1 MWYLNNEMAKGLDF
15 SWMIG
20 GAQGSGVD
28 SSATTFARTC
38 AAGGLFVFGKREYH
52 SNIKG
57 AHSYFQIRVSDRP
70 IRSHIDEVHLLATF
84 DRETVE
90 VHRNEV
96 VQEGAILY
104 DPALFTPDQVGRADV
119 LLIPIPYSEII
130 QAAASEFHREKDL
143 MKLAIM
149 KNVIS
154 VAASLGLV
162 GLDFQLLKA
171 TLEGVFKGRRAAL
184 APINVW
190 AAQQAYRSIA
200 DQFQSQFPHRLKSIP
215 VAGGERRIM
224 ITGTTATA
232 LGKVV
237 GGCRFQTYY
246 PITPASD
253 ESEVLESHSD
263 FGVTVIQ
270 SEDEIAAI
278 TMAIGAAV
286 TGVRSSTS
294 TSGPGFSLMAEGMGW
309 AGMNEVPVVIF
320 NYQRAGPSTGLPT
333 RHEQGDLKFAL
344 AASHG
349 EFPRLVLA
357 PGDLEE
363 YFYDAIDAFNYAERY
378 QTPVIVLADKALA
391 NSTQTLPWYDLG
403 GVHIDRGLLLSDEE
417 LAVLVSSEGQY
428 KRFKFT
434 ESGISPRSR
443 PGQKEGIFWLTGDE
457 HDELGHIHE
466 GPENRTRMMT
476 KRMRKLE
483 TAAREI
489 PLEKKVNL
497 FGDRDA
503 DVTLVSW
510 GSPKGA
516 ILDAMEV
523 LKAEGISVNFLQVHL
538 ILPFP
543 TEFVAQVL
551 ARARRRVNVEMNYSG
566 QLAQVVR
573 EKTGMAMDAS
583 ILKWN
588 GRAISQNEIIDGVR
602 KIVKAHESKVVLTHG
617 L

>member
-1 MWYLNNEMAKGLDF
+1 
-15 SWMIG
+15 MIG
-20 GAQGSGVD
+20 GPQGSGVD

-57 AHSYFQIRVSDRP
+57 DHSYFQIRVSEEK
-70 IRSHIDEVHLLATF
+70 IHSHVDEVHLLATF
-84 DRETVE
+84 DRETLE
-90 VHRNEV
+90 VHKHEV
-96 VQEGAILY
+96 VKGGAILH
-104 DPALFTPDQVGRADV
+104 DPALVKPEEIGRSDC
-119 LLIPIPYSEII
+119 LLVPVPYSEII
-130 QAAASEFHREKDL
+130 HATAKEFHREKDL
-143 MKLAIM
+143 MKLQIM

-154 VAASLGLV
+154 VAVSLGLV
-162 GLDFQLLKA
+162 GLEFDLLKS
-171 TLEGVFKGRRAAL
+171 TLEGIFKGRRAAL
-184 APINVW
+184 APMNVW
-190 AAQQAYRSIA
+190 AARNAYDLGTKQYQQIYSY
-200 DQFQSQFPHRLKSIP
+200 RLKHRI
-215 VAGGERRIM
+215 VNAGERRIM

-253 ESEVLESHSD
+253 ESEYLESHPE
-263 FGVTVIQ
+263 FGVVVVQ

-286 TGVRSSTS
+286 TGARASTS

-344 AASHG
+344 SASHG

-378 QTPVIVLADKALA
+378 QTPVIVLCDKAVA
-391 NSTQTLPWYDLG
+391 NSTETIPWYDLD
-403 GVHIDRGLLLSDEE
+403 GVHFDRGLLLSDEE
-417 LAVLVSSEGQY
+417 LAVLISSEGIY

-434 ESGISPRSR
+434 ESGISPRSL
-443 PGQKEGIFWLTGDE
+443 PGQKGGIFWKTGDE
-457 HDELGHIHE
+457 HNEIGHITE
-466 GPENRTRMMT
+466 DPENRTKMMT
-476 KRMRKLE
+476 KRMKKLE

-489 PLEKKVNL
+489 PIEKKVNF

-503 DVTLVSW
+503 DITLVSW

-516 ILDAMEV
+516 ILDGMEI
-523 LKAEGISVNFLQVHL
+523 LKEEGIRANFLQVHMV
-538 ILPFP
+538 LPFP

-551 ARARRRVNVEMNYSG
+551 SRARRRVNVEMNYSG
-566 QLAQVVR
+566 QLAQVIR
-573 EKTGMAMDAS
+573 EKTGFTMDAS

-588 GRAISQNEIIDGVR
+588 GRAISENEIVEGVR
-602 KIVKAHESKVVLTHG
+602 RVLQQQESKVVLTHG
-617 L
+617 T

>member
-1 MWYLNNEMAKGLDF
+1 
-15 SWMIG
+15 MIG

-57 AHSYFQIRVSDRP
+57 AHSYFQIRVSQEE

-84 DRETVE
+84 DKETLE
-90 VHRNEV
+90 VHKQEV
-96 VQEGAILY
+96 VAGGAILY
-104 DPALFTPDQVGRADV
+104 DPNLLKPEEIERPDC
-119 LLIPIPYSEII
+119 LLIPVPYSEVI
-130 QAAASEFHREKDL
+130 QATAKEFHREKDL
-143 MKLAIM
+143 MKLQIM
-149 KNVIS
+149 KNVVS
-154 VAASLGLV
+154 VAVSLGLV
-162 GLDFQLLKA
+162 GFDFDLLKT
-171 TLEGVFKGRRAAL
+171 TLEEIFKGRRAAL
-184 APINVW
+184 APMNVW
-190 AAQQAYRSIA
+190 AARWAYDLAVKEYQAQY
-200 DQFQSQFPHRLKSIP
+200 PHRLRRIP
-215 VAGGERRIM
+215 VPGGERRIM

-253 ESEVLESHSD
+253 ESEYLESHPE
-263 FGVTVIQ
+263 FGVMVIQ

-286 TGVRSSTS
+286 TGARASTS

-344 AASHG
+344 SASHG

-378 QTPVIVLADKALA
+378 QTPVIVLCDKAIA
-391 NSTQTLPWYDLG
+391 NTTQSIPWYDLG
-403 GVHIDRGLLLSDEE
+403 GVHIDRGLLLTDEE
-417 LAVLVSSEGQY
+417 LAVLVASEGQY

-434 ESGISPRSR
+434 ESGVSPRSR
-443 PGQKEGIFWLTGDE
+443 PGQKDGIFWKTGDE
-457 HDELGHIHE
+457 HDEVGHITE
-466 GPENRTRMMT
+466 DPDNRTKMMS

-489 PLEKKVNL
+489 PIEKKINF

-503 DVTLVSW
+503 DITLVSW
-510 GSPKGA
+510 GSPKGT

-523 LKAEGISVNFLQVHL
+523 LKGEGIGVNFLQVHM

-543 TEFVAQVL
+543 ADFVAQVL
-551 ARARRRVNVEMNYSG
+551 TRARRRVNVEMNYSG
-566 QLAQVVR
+566 QLAQVIR
-573 EKTGMAMDAS
+573 EKTGIPMDAS

-588 GRAISQNEIIDGVR
+588 GRAISQNEIVEGVKR
-602 KIVKAHESKVVLTHG
+602 ILKEHESKVVLTHG
-617 L
+617 A

>member
-1 MWYLNNEMAKGLDF
+1 MAKAPSF

-20 GAQGSGVD
+20 GPQGSGVD

-57 AHSYFQIRVSDRP
+57 DHSYFQIRVSEGK
-70 IRSHIDEVHLLATF
+70 IHSHIDEVHLLATF
-84 DRETVE
+84 DKETVE
-90 VHRNEV
+90 VHKHEV
-96 VQEGAILY
+96 VKEGAILY
-104 DPALFTPDQVGRADV
+104 DPTLYKPEEIGRSDC

-130 QAAASEFHREKDL
+130 HATAKEFKREKDL
-143 MKLAIM
+143 MKLQIM

-154 VAASLGLV
+154 VAVSLGLV
-162 GLDFQLLKA
+162 ELDFDLLKA
-171 TLEGVFKGRRAAL
+171 TLEEIFKGRRAAL
-184 APINVW
+184 APMNIW
-190 AAQQAYRSIA
+190 AARKAYDLSA
-200 DQFQSQFPHRLKSIP
+200 KEYQSKYPHRLKRLQVPS
-215 VAGGERRIM
+215 GERRIM

-253 ESEVLESHSD
+253 ESEFLESHPD
-263 FGVTVIQ
+263 FGVVVIQ

-286 TGVRSSTS
+286 TGARASTS
-294 TSGPGFSLMAEGMGW
+294 TSGPGFSLMAEGLGW
-309 AGMNEVPVVIF
+309 AGMNEVPVVVF

-344 AASHG
+344 SASHG
-349 EFPRLVLA
+349 EFPRLVLT

-378 QTPVIVLADKALA
+378 QTPVIVLCDKALA
-391 NSTQTLPWYDLG
+391 NSTETLPWYDLE
-403 GVHIDRGLLLSDEE
+403 GVHIDRGLLLTDEE

-434 ESGISPRSR
+434 ESGISPRSL
-443 PGQKEGIFWLTGDE
+443 PGQKGGIFWKTGDE
-457 HDELGHIHE
+457 HNEVGHITE
-466 GPENRTRMMT
+466 DPENRTKMMA

-489 PLEKKVNL
+489 PIEKKVNF

-503 DVTLVSW
+503 DITLVSW

-516 ILDAMEV
+516 ILDAMEI
-523 LKAEGISVNFLQVHL
+523 LKGEGIRVNYLQIHL
-538 ILPFP
+538 MLPFP
-543 TEFVAQVL
+543 MEFVAQVL
-551 ARARRRVNVEMNYSG
+551 SRARRRVNVEMNYSG
-566 QLAQVVR
+566 QLAQVIR
-573 EKTGMAMDAS
+573 EKTGFTMDAS

-588 GRAISQNEIIDGVR
+588 GRAISENEIVDGVKR
-602 KIVKAHESKVVLTHG
+602 VLQAQESKVVLTHG
-617 L
+617 T

>member
-1 MWYLNNEMAKGLDF
+1 MAKAPSF

-20 GAQGSGVD
+20 GPQGSGVD

-57 AHSYFQIRVSDRP
+57 DHSYFQIRVSDEEVH
-70 IRSHIDEVHLLATF
+70 SHVDEVHLLATF
-84 DRETVE
+84 DKETIE
-90 VHRNEV
+90 VHKEEV
-96 VQEGAILY
+96 IKGGAILY
-104 DPALFTPDQVGRADV
+104 DPSLLGPEEIGRSDC
-119 LLIPIPYSEII
+119 LLVPVPYGEII
-130 QAAASEFHREKDL
+130 HATAQEFHREKDL
-143 MKLAIM
+143 MKLQIM

-154 VAASLGLV
+154 VAVSLGLV
-162 GLDFQLLKA
+162 GLEFDLLKT
-171 TLEGVFKGRRAAL
+171 TLEGIFKGRRAAL
-184 APINVW
+184 APMNTW
-190 AAQQAYRSIA
+190 AARRAYELGVKEYQPRYSC
-200 DQFQSQFPHRLKSIP
+200 RLKRQA
-215 VAGGERRIM
+215 VNGGDRRIM

-253 ESEVLESHSD
+253 ESEYLESHPE
-263 FGVTVIQ
+263 FGVVVVQ
-270 SEDEIAAI
+270 SEDEIAAV

-286 TGVRSSTS
+286 TGARASTS
-294 TSGPGFSLMAEGMGW
+294 TSGPGFCLMAEGMGW

-344 AASHG
+344 SASHG

-363 YFYDAIDAFNYAERY
+363 DCYDAIDALNYAERY
-378 QTPVIVLADKALA
+378 QTPVIVLCDKAVA
-391 NSTQTLPWYDLG
+391 NSTETIPWYDLD

-417 LAVLVSSEGQY
+417 LAVLVASEGRY

-434 ESGISPRSR
+434 ESGISPRSL
-443 PGQKEGIFWLTGDE
+443 PGQKGGIFWKTGDE
-457 HDELGHIHE
+457 HDEVGHISE
-466 GPENRTRMMT
+466 DPENRTRMMV

-483 TAAREI
+483 TAVREI
-489 PLEKKVNL
+489 PIEKKVNF

-503 DVTLVSW
+503 DITLVSW

-516 ILDAMEV
+516 ILDGLEV
-523 LKAEGISVNFLQVHL
+523 LKEEGIRANFLQVHM

-551 ARARRRVNVEMNYSG
+551 SRARRRVNVEMNYSG
-566 QLAQVVR
+566 QLAQVIR
-573 EKTGMAMDAS
+573 EKTGFTMDAS

-588 GRAISQNEIIDGVR
+588 GRAISENEIVEGVR
-602 KIVKAHESKVVLTHG
+602 RVLKSQESKVVLTHG
-617 L
+617 T

>member
-1 MWYLNNEMAKGLDF
+1 MSQAASF

-20 GAQGSGVD
+20 GPQGSGVD
-28 SSATTFARTC
+28 SSANTFARTC

-57 AHSYFQIRVSDRP
+57 EHSYFQIRVSEENV
-70 IRSHIDEVHLLATF
+70 RSHVDEVHLLATF
-84 DRETVE
+84 DKETVW
-90 VHRNEV
+90 VHKQEV
-96 VQEGAILY
+96 VKSGALLY
-104 DPALFTPDQVGRADV
+104 DPALLKPEEIGRSDC
-119 LLIPIPYSEII
+119 LLVPIPYSEII
-130 QAAASEFHREKDL
+130 HATATEFHREGDL
-143 MKLAIM
+143 MKLQIM
-149 KNVIS
+149 KNVVS
-154 VAASLGLV
+154 VAVSLGLV
-162 GLDFQLLKA
+162 GLEFDLLKN
-171 TLEGVFKGRRAAL
+171 TIEGIFKGRRASL
-184 APINVW
+184 APMNVW
-190 AAQQAYRSIA
+190 AARKAYDWAAREYQAQYGYRLR
-200 DQFQSQFPHRLKSIP
+200 QLPIP
-215 VAGGERRIM
+215 PGERRIM
-224 ITGTTATA
+224 MTGTTATA

-253 ESEVLESHSD
+253 ESEYLEVHPE
-263 FGVTVIQ
+263 FGVVVVQ

-286 TGVRSSTS
+286 TGARASTS
-294 TSGPGFSLMAEGMGW
+294 TSGPGFSLMAEGVGW

-344 AASHG
+344 SASHG
-349 EFPRLVLA
+349 EFPRLVLC

-417 LAVLVSSEGQY
+417 LAVLITSEGQY

-434 ESGISPRSR
+434 ESGISPRSL
-443 PGQKEGIFWLTGDE
+443 PGQKGGIFWKTGDE
-457 HDELGHIHE
+457 HNELGHITE
-466 GPENRTRMMT
+466 DPENRTRMMS

-489 PLEKKVNL
+489 PIEKKVNF

-503 DVTLVSW
+503 DITLISW
-510 GSPKGA
+510 GSPKGT

-523 LKAEGISVNFLQVHL
+523 LKGEGIRANFLQIHL
-538 ILPFP
+538 VSPFP
-543 TEFVAQVL
+543 SDFVAQVL
-551 ARARRRVNVEMNYSG
+551 SRARRRVNVEMNYSG
-566 QLAQVVR
+566 QLAQVIR
-573 EKTGMAMDAS
+573 EKTSLTMDAS

-588 GRAISQNEIIDGVR
+588 GRAISQNEIVDGVKR
-602 KIVKAHESKVVLTHG
+602 ILKDEESKVVLTHG

>member
-1 MWYLNNEMAKGLDF
+1 MPKAPSF

-20 GAQGSGVD
+20 GPQGSGVD

-38 AAGGLFVFGKREYH
+38 ASGGLFVFGKREYH

-57 AHSYFQIRVSDRP
+57 DHSYFQIRVSEEE
-70 IRSHIDEVHLLATF
+70 IHSHIDEVHLLATF
-84 DRETVE
+84 DKETLE
-90 VHRNEV
+90 IHKQEV
-96 VQEGAILY
+96 VKGGAILY
-104 DPALFTPDQVGRADV
+104 DPTLLKPEEIGRPDC
-119 LLIPIPYSEII
+119 LLVPILYSEII
-130 QAAASEFHREKDL
+130 QATAKEFHREKDL
-143 MKLAIM
+143 MKLQIM

-154 VAASLGLV
+154 VATSLGLV
-162 GLDFQLLKA
+162 GLEFDLLKS
-171 TLEGVFKGRRAAL
+171 TLEGIFKGRRAAL
-184 APINVW
+184 APMNVW
-190 AAQQAYRSIA
+190 AARKAY
-200 DQFQSQFPHRLKSIP
+200 DYGTQEFQGSYPHRLRH
-215 VAGGERRIM
+215 VQVGNGHRRIM

-253 ESEVLESHSD
+253 ESEYLESHPE
-263 FGVTVIQ
+263 FGVAVIQ

-286 TGVRSSTS
+286 TGARASTS
-294 TSGPGFSLMAEGMGW
+294 TSGPGFSLMAEGLGW
-309 AGMNEVPVVIF
+309 AGMNEVPVVVF

-391 NSTQTLPWYDLG
+391 NTTETIPWYDLD
-403 GVHIDRGLLLSDEE
+403 GVHIDRGLLLTDEE
-417 LAVLVSSEGQY
+417 LAVLVASEGRY

-434 ESGISPRSR
+434 ESGVSPRSL
-443 PGQKEGIFWLTGDE
+443 PGQKGGIFWKTGDE
-457 HDELGHIHE
+457 HNELGHITE
-466 GPENRTRMMT
+466 DPDNRTRMMT

-489 PLEKKVNL
+489 PIEKKVNF

-503 DVTLVSW
+503 DITLVSW

-516 ILDAMEV
+516 ILDAMEL
-523 LKAEGISVNFLQVHL
+523 LKGEGIRVNFLQIHL

-543 TEFVAQVL
+543 SEFVAQVL
-551 ARARRRVNVEMNYSG
+551 SRARRRVNVEMNYSG
-566 QLAQVVR
+566 QLAQVIR
-573 EKTGMAMDAS
+573 EKTGFTMDAS

-588 GRAISQNEIIDGVR
+588 GRAISQNEIVEGVR
-602 KIVKAHESKVVLTHG
+602 KVLKEQESKVVLTHG
-617 L
+617 A

>member
-1 MWYLNNEMAKGLDF
+1 MAKTPSF

-20 GAQGSGVD
+20 GWQGSGVD
-28 SSATTFARTC
+28 SSANTFARAC

-57 AHSYFQIRVSDRP
+57 DHSYFQIRVSEEE
-70 IRSHIDEVHLLATF
+70 IHSHIDEVHLLATF
-84 DRETVE
+84 DKETME
-90 VHRNEV
+90 VHKQEV
-96 VQEGAILY
+96 VKGGGILY
-104 DPALFTPDQVGRADV
+104 DPSLFKPEEIGRPDC
-119 LLIPIPYSEII
+119 LLIPIAYSEII
-130 QAAASEFHREKDL
+130 QATAKEFHREKDI
-143 MKLAIM
+143 MKLQIM

-154 VAASLGLV
+154 VAVSLGLV
-162 GLDFQLLKA
+162 GLDFDLLKT
-171 TLEGVFKGRRAAL
+171 TLEEIFKGRRAAL
-184 APINVW
+184 APMNVW
-190 AAQQAYRSIA
+190 AARKAYDYA
-200 DQFQSQFPHRLKSIP
+200 VKDYQSEYPHRLKRRSIP
-215 VAGGERRIM
+215 ASERRIM
-224 ITGTTATA
+224 MNGTTATA

-253 ESEVLESHSD
+253 ESEYLESHPE
-263 FGVTVIQ
+263 FGVVVIQ

-286 TGVRSSTS
+286 TGARASTS
-294 TSGPGFSLMAEGMGW
+294 TSGPGFSLMAEGLGW
-309 AGMNEVPVVIF
+309 AGMNEVPVVVF

-344 AASHG
+344 SASHG

-378 QTPVIVLADKALA
+378 QTPVIVLCDKALA
-391 NSTQTLPWYDLG
+391 NSTETIPWYDLD

-417 LAVLVSSEGQY
+417 LAVLISSEGTY

-434 ESGISPRSR
+434 ESGISPRSV
-443 PGQKEGIFWLTGDE
+443 PGQRGGIFWKTGDE
-457 HDELGHIHE
+457 HNEVGHITE
-466 GPENRTRMMT
+466 DPENRTKMMI
-476 KRMRKLE
+476 KRMKKLDV
-483 TAAREI
+483 AAREI
-489 PLEKKVNL
+489 PIEKKVN
-497 FGDRDA
+497 FIGDRDA
-503 DVTLVSW
+503 DITLVSW
-510 GSPKGA
+510 GSTKGA

-523 LKAEGISVNFLQVHL
+523 LKAEGIRANFLQVHL

-551 ARARRRVNVEMNYSG
+551 SRARRRVNVEMNYSG
-566 QLAQVVR
+566 QLAQVIR
-573 EKTGMAMDAS
+573 EKTGIPMDAS

-588 GRAISQNEIIDGVR
+588 GRAISQNEVVEGVKR
-602 KIVKAHESKVVLTHG
+602 VLKEQESKVVLTHG
-617 L
+617 T

>member
-1 MWYLNNEMAKGLDF
+1 MGKSQTF

-20 GAQGSGVD
+20 GPQGSGVD
-28 SSATTFARTC
+28 SSATAFARTC
-38 AAGGLFVFGKREYH
+38 AAGGLFIFGKREYH

-57 AHSYFQIRVSDRP
+57 AHSYFQIRVAEEE
-70 IRSHIDEVHLLATF
+70 IRSHLDEVHLLATF
-84 DRETVE
+84 DKETVE
-90 VHRNEV
+90 VHKNEV
-96 VQEGAILY
+96 VPGGAILY
-104 DPALFTPDQVGRADV
+104 DPTLFKPEEIGRLDC

-130 QAAASEFHREKDL
+130 HNTAKQFNREKDL
-143 MKLAIM
+143 MKLQIM

-154 VAASLGLV
+154 VAVSLGLV
-162 GLDFQLLKA
+162 GLDFDLLKA
-171 TLEGVFKGRRAAL
+171 TIEGIFKGRRAAL
-184 APINVW
+184 APMNVW
-190 AAQQAYRSIA
+190 AAKEAYDLAAHEHRA
-200 DQFQSQFPHRLKSIP
+200 QFPYRLKQVP
-215 VAGGERRIM
+215 VPAGTSRIM

-253 ESEVLESHSD
+253 ESEYLESHPD
-263 FGVTVIQ
+263 FGVVVVQ
-270 SEDEIAAI
+270 AEDEIAAV

-286 TGVRSSTS
+286 TGARTSTS

-309 AGMNEVPVVIF
+309 AGMNEIPVVIF

-344 AASHG
+344 SASHG

-378 QTPVIVLADKALA
+378 QTPVIVLCDKALA
-391 NSTQTLPWYDLG
+391 NTTQTLPWYDLN

-434 ESGISPRSR
+434 ESGISPRSV
-443 PGQKEGIFWLTGDE
+443 PGQKGGIFWKTGDE
-457 HDELGHIHE
+457 HDELGHICE
-466 GPENRTRMMT
+466 EPENRTKMMA

-483 TAAREI
+483 AAAREI
-489 PLEKKVNL
+489 PIEKKVNF

-503 DVTLVSW
+503 DITLVSW

-516 ILDAMEV
+516 ILDAMEI
-523 LKAEGISVNFLQVHL
+523 LKEERIRVNFLQVHL

-551 ARARRRVNVEMNYSG
+551 ARARRRVNVEVNYSG
-566 QLAQVVR
+566 QLAQVIR
-573 EKTGMAMDAS
+573 EKTGIPMDAS

-588 GRAISQNEIIDGVR
+588 GRAISQNEIVDGVR
-602 KIVKAHESKVVLTHG
+602 KILKEQESKVVLTHG

>member
-1 MWYLNNEMAKGLDF
+1 MAKETGF
-15 SWMIG
+15 SFMIG
-20 GAQGSGVD
+20 GWQGSGVD
-28 SSATTFARTC
+28 SSATAFARTC
-38 AAGGLFVFGKREYH
+38 ASGGLFVFGKREYH

-57 AHSYFQIRVSDRP
+57 DHSYFQIRVSDER
-70 IRSHIDEVHLLATF
+70 IRSHVDEVHLLATF
-84 DRETVE
+84 DKETVE
-90 VHRNEV
+90 VHKHEV
-96 VQEGAILY
+96 VPGGAILY
-104 DPALFTPDQVGRADV
+104 DPALLKPEEIERTDC
-119 LLIPIPYSEII
+119 LLVPVPYSEII
-130 QAAASEFHREKDL
+130 HATAKEFHREKDL
-143 MKLAIM
+143 MKLQIM

-154 VAASLGLV
+154 VAATLGMV
-162 GLDFQLLKA
+162 GFDFELFKK
-171 TLEGVFKGRRAAL
+171 TLEEIFKGRRAAL
-184 APINVW
+184 APMNVW
-190 AAQQAYRSIA
+190 GAKQAYDFALQHYQERFPYRLRKIA
-200 DQFQSQFPHRLKSIP
+200 
-215 VAGGERRIM
+215 VASGDRRILVN
-224 ITGTTATA
+224 GTVATA
-232 LGKVV
+232 LGKIVA
-237 GGCRFQTYY
+237 GCRFQTYY

-253 ESEVLESHSD
+253 ESEYLESHPE
-263 FGVTVIQ
+263 FGVVVIQ

-286 TGVRSSTS
+286 TGARASTS

-344 AASHG
+344 SASHG
-349 EFPRLVLA
+349 EFPRLVIA

-378 QTPVIVLADKALA
+378 QTPVIVLCDKALA
-391 NSTQTLPWYDLG
+391 NSTQTLPWYDLD
-403 GVHIDRGLLLSDEE
+403 GVHIDRGLLLTDEE
-417 LAVLVSSEGQY
+417 LAVLVDSEGQY

-443 PGQKEGIFWLTGDE
+443 PGQKNGIFWKTGDE
-457 HDELGHIHE
+457 HNELGHITE
-466 GPENRTRMMT
+466 DPENRTRMMY
-476 KRMRKLE
+476 KRMHKLE
-483 TAAREI
+483 TATREI
-489 PLEKKVNL
+489 PLEKKVRF

-503 DVTLVSW
+503 DITLVSW

-516 ILDAMEV
+516 ILDAMEI
-523 LKAEGISVNFLQVHL
+523 LKQEGISVNFLQIHM

-566 QLAQVVR
+566 QMAQVIR
-573 EKTGMAMDAS
+573 EKTGIPMDAS

-588 GRAISQNEIIDGVR
+588 GRAISQNEIVDGVKR
-602 KIVKAHESKVVLTHG
+602 ILKEHESKVVLTHG

>member
-1 MWYLNNEMAKGLDF
+1 M
-15 SWMIG
+15 
-20 GAQGSGVD
+20 D

-57 AHSYFQIRVSDRP
+57 AHSYFQIRVCDEP
-70 IRSHIDEVHLLATF
+70 VRSHIDEVHLLATF
-84 DRETVE
+84 DKETIE
-90 VHRNEV
+90 VHKHEV
-96 VQEGAILY
+96 VKGGGILY
-104 DPALFTPDQVGRADV
+104 DPALLKPEEIDRPDC
-119 LLIPIPYSEII
+119 LLVPIPYSEII
-130 QAAASEFHREKDL
+130 HATAKQFNREKDL
-143 MKLAIM
+143 MKLQIM

-154 VAASLGLV
+154 VAVSLGLV
-162 GLDFQLLKA
+162 GFDFELLKS
-171 TLEGVFKGRRAAL
+171 TLEGIFKGRRASL
-184 APINVW
+184 APMNVW
-190 AAQQAYRSIA
+190 AAKMAYDLSHKEHHPE
-200 DQFQSQFPHRLKSIP
+200 FGWRLQRAAVPS
-215 VAGGERRIM
+215 GERRIM

-232 LGKVV
+232 LGKIV

-253 ESEVLESHSD
+253 ESEYLESHPE
-263 FGVTVIQ
+263 FGVTVVQ

-278 TMAIGAAV
+278 TMAIAAAV

-320 NYQRAGPSTGLPT
+320 NYQRGGPATGLPT

-344 AASHG
+344 SASHG

-357 PGDLEE
+357 PADLEE

-378 QTPVIVLADKALA
+378 QTPVIVLCDKAIA
-391 NSTQTLPWYDLG
+391 NTTEAIPWYDLG
-403 GVHIDRGLLLSDEE
+403 GVHIDRGLLLSDED

-434 ESGISPRSR
+434 ESGVSPRSR

-457 HDELGHIHE
+457 HDEVGHITE
-466 GPENRTRMMT
+466 DPDNRTKMMT
-476 KRMRKLE
+476 KRMHKLE

-489 PLEKKVNL
+489 PIEKKIHF

-503 DVTLVSW
+503 DITLVSW

-523 LKAEGISVNFLQVHL
+523 LKSEGIGVNFLQIHL

-566 QLAQVVR
+566 QLAQVIR
-573 EKTGMAMDAS
+573 EKTGIAMDAS

-588 GRAISQNEIIDGVR
+588 GRAISENEVIDGVKR
-602 KIVKAHESKVVLTHG
+602 ILKNHESNVVLTHG
-617 L
+617 V

>member
-1 MWYLNNEMAKGLDF
+1 MAKKDSF

-20 GAQGSGVD
+20 GPQGSGVD
-28 SSATTFARTC
+28 SSATTFARAC
-38 AAGGLFVFGKREYH
+38 ASGGLFVFGKREYH

-57 AHSYFQIRVSDRP
+57 DHSYFQIRVCEEKVH
-70 IRSHIDEVHLLATF
+70 SHIDEVHLLATF
-84 DRETVE
+84 DKETLE
-90 VHRNEV
+90 THKQEV
-96 VQEGAILY
+96 VKGGGILY
-104 DPALFTPDQVGRADV
+104 DPSLFKPEEISRTDCV
-119 LLIPIPYSEII
+119 LVAVPYSQII
-130 QAAASEFHREKDL
+130 QATAAQFHREKDL
-143 MKLAIM
+143 MKLQIM

-154 VAASLGLV
+154 VAVSLGMV
-162 GLDFQLLKA
+162 GLDFELLKA
-171 TLEGVFKGRRAAL
+171 TLEGIFKGRRSAL
-184 APINVW
+184 APMNVW
-190 AAQQAYRSIA
+190 AARQAY
-200 DQFQSQFPHRLKSIP
+200 DFGKGHQSEYPYRLRKLQTDP
-215 VAGGERRIM
+215 DEPRIM
-224 ITGTTATA
+224 INGTTATA

-253 ESEVLESHSD
+253 ESEYLESHPE
-263 FGVTVIQ
+263 FGVVVIQ
-270 SEDEIAAI
+270 SEDEIAAV

-286 TGVRSSTS
+286 TGARSSTS

-309 AGMNEVPVVIF
+309 AGMNEVPIVIF

-333 RHEQGDLKFAL
+333 RHEQGDLKFVL
-344 AASHG
+344 SASHG

-378 QTPVIVLADKALA
+378 QTPVVVLGDKALA
-391 NSTQTLPWYDLG
+391 NTTQTIPWYDLE
-403 GVHIDRGLLLSDEE
+403 GVHIDRGLLLTDEE
-417 LAVLVSSEGQY
+417 LAVLVASEGQY

-443 PGQKEGIFWLTGDE
+443 PGQKEGIFWKTGDE
-457 HDELGHIHE
+457 HNEVGHITE
-466 GPENRTRMMT
+466 DPENRTRMMT

-489 PLEKKVNL
+489 PLEKKVHF

-503 DVTLVSW
+503 DITLVSW

-516 ILDAMEV
+516 ILDAMEA
-523 LKAEGISVNFLQVHL
+523 LKGQGMSVNFLQIHM

-543 TEFVAQVL
+543 TEYVAQIL
-551 ARARRRVNVEMNYSG
+551 ARAKRRVNVEMNYSG
-566 QLAQVVR
+566 QLAQVIR
-573 EKTGMAMDAS
+573 EKTGLAMDAS

-588 GRAISQNEIIDGVR
+588 GRAISQNEVIDGVK
-602 KIVKAHESKVVLTHG
+602 KILREHESKVVLTHG

>member
-1 MWYLNNEMAKGLDF
+1 MPKPTGF

-28 SSATTFARTC
+28 SSATTFARAC
-38 AAGGLFVFGKREYH
+38 ASGGLFIFGKREYH

-57 AHSYFQIRVSDRP
+57 AHSYFQIRVSERN

-84 DRETVE
+84 DKETVE
-90 VHRNEV
+90 IHKQEV
-96 VQEGAILY
+96 VPGGAILY
-104 DPALFTPDQVGRADV
+104 DPTLIKPEEIGRPD
-119 LLIPIPYSEII
+119 LLLVPVPYSEVIHATAK
-130 QAAASEFHREKDL
+130 QFNREKDL
-143 MKLAIM
+143 MKLQIM

-154 VAASLGLV
+154 VAVSLGMV
-162 GLDFQLLKA
+162 GLEFDLLKR
-171 TLEGVFKGRRAAL
+171 TLEEIFKGRRASL
-184 APINVW
+184 APMNVW
-190 AAQQAYRSIA
+190 AAQRAYDLALREH
-200 DQFQSQFPHRLKSIP
+200 QSEFPYRLHKATVP
-215 VAGGERRIM
+215 PGERRIM

-232 LGKVV
+232 LGKIV

-253 ESEVLESHSD
+253 ESEYLESHPE
-263 FGVTVIQ
+263 FGVMVVQ

-286 TGVRSSTS
+286 TGARTSTS

-344 AASHG
+344 SASHG
-349 EFPRLVLA
+349 EFPRLVIA

-378 QTPVIVLADKALA
+378 QTPVIVLGDKAVA
-391 NSTQTLPWYDLG
+391 NSTQTVPWYDLG

-417 LAVLVSSEGQY
+417 LAVLVASEGTY

-443 PGQKEGIFWLTGDE
+443 PGQKGGIFWKTGDE
-457 HDELGHIHE
+457 HDELGHITE
-466 GPENRTRMMT
+466 DPDNRTRMMT

-483 TAAREI
+483 VAAREI
-489 PLEKKVNL
+489 PIEKKVNL

-516 ILDAMEV
+516 ILDGMEI
-523 LKAEGISVNFLQVHL
+523 LKEEGIGVNFLQVHM
-538 ILPFP
+538 IWPFP

-551 ARARRRVNVEMNYSG
+551 ARARRRVNVEMNFSG
-566 QLAQVVR
+566 QLAQVIR
-573 EKTGMAMDAS
+573 ERTGMAMDAS

-588 GRAISQNEIIDGVR
+588 GRAISQNEVVEGVR
-602 KIVKAHESKVVLTHG
+602 KIVKSHESKVVLTHG
-617 L
+617 V

>member
-1 MWYLNNEMAKGLDF
+1 
-15 SWMIG
+15 MIG

-57 AHSYFQIRVSDRP
+57 AHSYFQIRVSQEE

-84 DRETVE
+84 DKETLE
-90 VHRNEV
+90 VHKQEV
-96 VQEGAILY
+96 VAGGAILY
-104 DPALFTPDQVGRADV
+104 DPNLLKPEEIERPDC
-119 LLIPIPYSEII
+119 LLIPVPYSEVI
-130 QAAASEFHREKDL
+130 QATAKEFHREKDL
-143 MKLAIM
+143 MKLQIM
-149 KNVIS
+149 KNVVS
-154 VAASLGLV
+154 VAVSLGLV
-162 GLDFQLLKA
+162 GFDFDLLKT
-171 TLEGVFKGRRAAL
+171 TLEEIFKGRRAAL
-184 APINVW
+184 APMNVW
-190 AAQQAYRSIA
+190 AARGAYDLA
-200 DQFQSQFPHRLKSIP
+200 AKEYQTQYPHRLRRIP
-215 VAGGERRIM
+215 VPGGERRIM

-253 ESEVLESHSD
+253 ESEYLESHPE
-263 FGVTVIQ
+263 FGVMVIQ

-286 TGVRSSTS
+286 TGARASTS

-344 AASHG
+344 SASHG

-378 QTPVIVLADKALA
+378 QTPVIVLCDKAIA
-391 NSTQTLPWYDLG
+391 NTTQSIPWYDLG
-403 GVHIDRGLLLSDEE
+403 GVHIDRGLLLTDEE
-417 LAVLVSSEGQY
+417 LAVLVASEGQY

-434 ESGISPRSR
+434 ESGVSPRSR
-443 PGQKEGIFWLTGDE
+443 PGQKDGIFWKTGDE
-457 HDELGHIHE
+457 HDEVGHITE
-466 GPENRTRMMT
+466 DPDNRTKMMS

-489 PLEKKVNL
+489 PIEKKINF

-503 DVTLVSW
+503 DITLVSW
-510 GSPKGA
+510 GSPKGT

-523 LKAEGISVNFLQVHL
+523 LKGEGIGVNFLQVHM

-543 TEFVAQVL
+543 ADFVAQVL
-551 ARARRRVNVEMNYSG
+551 TRARRRVNVEMNYSG
-566 QLAQVVR
+566 QLAQVIR
-573 EKTGMAMDAS
+573 EKTGIPMDAS

-588 GRAISQNEIIDGVR
+588 GRAISQNEIVEGVKR
-602 KIVKAHESKVVLTHG
+602 ILKEHESKVVLTHG
-617 L
+617 A

>member
-1 MWYLNNEMAKGLDF
+1 MSLDF

-28 SSATTFARTC
+28 SSATTFARAC
-38 AAGGLFVFGKREYH
+38 AAGGLWVFGKREYH

-57 AHSYFQIRVSDRP
+57 EHSYFQIRVSDRP

-84 DRETVE
+84 DKETIT
-90 VHRNEV
+90 VHKGEV
-96 VQEGAILY
+96 VPGGAILY
-104 DPALFTPDQVGRADV
+104 DPAIVKPEEIGRPDC
-119 LLIPIPYSEII
+119 LLIPVVYQEII
-130 QAAASEFHREKDL
+130 QATAREFHREKEL

-149 KNVIS
+149 KNVVA

-162 GLDFQLLKA
+162 GLDFQLLKK
-171 TLEGVFKGRRAAL
+171 TLEEVFKGRRAAL
-184 APINVW
+184 APMNIR
-190 AAQQAYRSIA
+190 AAEQAY
-200 DQFQSQFPHRLKSIP
+200 QFAAGRRQTDYPHRLRPIAVP
-215 VAGGERRIM
+215 AGEKRIM
-224 ITGTTATA
+224 INGTTATA

-253 ESEVLESHSD
+253 ESEYLEAHPE

-270 SEDEIAAI
+270 SEDEIAAV
-278 TMAIGAAV
+278 TGAIGAAV
-286 TGVRSSTS
+286 TGVRASTS
-294 TSGPGFSLMAEGMGW
+294 TSGPGFCLMAEGMGW

-333 RHEQGDLKFAL
+333 RHEQGDLKFTL
-344 AASHG
+344 SASHG

-378 QTPVIVLADKALA
+378 QTPVVVLGDKAVA

-403 GVHIDRGLLLSDEE
+403 GVHIDRGQLLSDEE
-417 LAVLVSSEGQY
+417 LAVQVASEGRY

-434 ESGISPRSR
+434 ESGVSPRSR
-443 PGQKEGIFWLTGDE
+443 PGQKQGIFWLTGDE
-457 HDELGHIHE
+457 HDETGHICE
-466 GPENRTRMMT
+466 EPENRTRMMV

-489 PLEKKVNL
+489 PIEKKVNL

-503 DVTLVSW
+503 DITLVSW

-516 ILDAMEV
+516 ILDAMEL
-523 LKAEGISVNFLQVHL
+523 LKAEKISINFLQVHL
-538 ILPFP
+538 VLPFP

-566 QLAQVVR
+566 QLAQVIR

-588 GRAISQNEIIDGVR
+588 GRAISQNEIVDGVKR
-602 KIVKAHESKVVLTHG
+602 ILKAHESKVVLTHG
-617 L
+617 V

>member
-1 MWYLNNEMAKGLDF
+1 VPPE
-15 SWMIG
+15 
-20 GAQGSGVD
+20 
-28 SSATTFARTC
+28 
-38 AAGGLFVFGKREYH
+38 
-52 SNIKG
+52 
-57 AHSYFQIRVSDRP
+57 
-70 IRSHIDEVHLLATF
+70 
-84 DRETVE
+84 
-90 VHRNEV
+90 
-96 VQEGAILY
+96 
-104 DPALFTPDQVGRADV
+104 
-119 LLIPIPYSEII
+119 
-130 QAAASEFHREKDL
+130 
-143 MKLAIM
+143 
-149 KNVIS
+149 
-154 VAASLGLV
+154 
-162 GLDFQLLKA
+162 
-171 TLEGVFKGRRAAL
+171 
-184 APINVW
+184 
-190 AAQQAYRSIA
+190 
-200 DQFQSQFPHRLKSIP
+200 
-215 VAGGERRIM
+215 ERRIM

-253 ESEVLESHSD
+253 ESEYLESHPE
-263 FGVTVIQ
+263 FRVVVVQ

-286 TGVRSSTS
+286 TGARTSTS

-344 AASHG
+344 SASHG

-391 NSTQTLPWYDLG
+391 NATQTLPWYDLE

-417 LAVLVSSEGQY
+417 LAVLVASEGEY
-428 KRFKFT
+428 RRFKLT
-434 ESGISPRSR
+434 ESGISPRSL
-443 PGQKEGIFWLTGDE
+443 PGQRGGIFWNTGDE
-457 HDELGHIHE
+457 HDEVGHITE
-466 GPENRTRMMT
+466 DPENRTRMMA
-476 KRMRKLE
+476 KRMHKLE

-489 PLEKKVNL
+489 PIEKKVHW

-503 DVTLVSW
+503 DITLVSW

-523 LKAEGISVNFLQVHL
+523 LRGEGIGVNFLQVHL

-543 TEFVAQVL
+543 SEFVAQVL
-551 ARARRRVNVEMNYSG
+551 ARARRRVNVG
-566 QLAQVVR
+566 QLAQVIR
-573 EKTGMAMDAS
+573 EKTGLAMDAS

-588 GRAISQNEIIDGVR
+588 GRAISQNEVVDGVKR
-602 KIVKAHESKVVLTHG
+602 ILKEHESKVVLTYG
-617 L
+617 V

>member
-1 MWYLNNEMAKGLDF
+1 
-15 SWMIG
+15 MIG

-28 SSATTFARTC
+28 SSANTFARAC
-38 AAGGLFVFGKREYH
+38 AAGGLFIFGKREYH

-57 AHSYFQIRVSDRP
+57 DHSYFQIRVSEEGV
-70 IRSHIDEVHLLATF
+70 RSHIDEVHLLATF
-84 DRETVE
+84 DKETLE
-90 VHRNEV
+90 IHKHEV
-96 VQEGAILY
+96 VKGGAILY
-104 DPALFTPDQVGRADV
+104 DPALLKPEEIDRPDC
-119 LLIPIPYSEII
+119 LLVPVPYSEII
-130 QAAASEFHREKDL
+130 QATAKEFHREKDL
-143 MKLAIM
+143 MKLQIM

-162 GLDFQLLKA
+162 GLEFALLK
-171 TLEGVFKGRRAAL
+171 TTIEGIFKGRRAPL
-184 APINVW
+184 APMNVW
-190 AAQQAYRSIA
+190 AAQRSYDFASKEYQARYS
-200 DQFQSQFPHRLKSIP
+200 HRLKRAAVPS
-215 VAGGERRIM
+215 GERRIM
-224 ITGTTATA
+224 INGTTATA

-253 ESEVLESHSD
+253 ESEYLESHPD

-270 SEDEIAAI
+270 SEDEIAAV

-286 TGVRSSTS
+286 TGARASTS
-294 TSGPGFSLMAEGMGW
+294 TSGPGFCLMVEGMGW
-309 AGMNEVPVVIF
+309 AGMNEVPLVIF
-320 NYQRAGPSTGLPT
+320 NYQRAGPATGLPT

-344 AASHG
+344 SAGHG

-378 QTPVIVLADKALA
+378 QTPVIVLGDKAVA
-391 NSTQTLPWYDLG
+391 NSTQTIPWYDLG
-403 GVHIDRGLLLSDEE
+403 GVHIDRGLLLTDEE

-434 ESGISPRSR
+434 ESGVSPRSV
-443 PGQKEGIFWLTGDE
+443 PGQKGGLFWKTGDE
-457 HDELGHIHE
+457 HTELGHITE
-466 GPENRTRMMT
+466 DPENRTRMMT
-476 KRMRKLE
+476 KRMKKLE

-489 PLEKKVNL
+489 PIEKKINF

-516 ILDAMEV
+516 ILDAMGV
-523 LKAEGISVNFLQVHL
+523 LKGEGIRANFLQIHL

-551 ARARRRVNVEMNYSG
+551 SRARRRVNVEMNYSG
-566 QLAQVVR
+566 QLAQVIR
-573 EKTGMAMDAS
+573 EKTGIAMDAS

-588 GRAISQNEIIDGVR
+588 GRAISQNEVVEGVK
-602 KIVKAHESKVVLTHG
+602 KILRDQESKVVLTHG
-617 L
+617 T